1 MNLIIDN
8 KTDIKTETG
17 NNVGKT
23 TVLKLIDFCL
33 GGDAKNIYKDP
44 ENKHADYQLVKDF
57 LIDNKVE
64 ITLTLTKNFEAD
76 DIIIRRNFLQRK
88 NAIREINGDSM

>member
-44 ENKHADYQLVKDF
+44 ENKHADYQLVTDF